1 MRIIAGEW
9 RGRKLVAPQGEA
21 TRPTAD
27 RARETLFSMLASRLG
42 GFTGLAV
49 ADLYAGSGALGFEAL
64 SRGAA
69 NCVFVDLDREAIASI
84 RANAATLSAT
94 AADIRQQS
102 VTGLARAAAPLDL
115 LFLDPPYATADL
127 GAVLTRLVAQGW
139 IGPASMVSVETAAGE
154 SIDGWPLDHLV
165 SRKVGKAELHLFHG
179 TKSDEE

>member
-42 GFTGLAV
+42 GFTDLRV

-69 NCVFVDLDREAIASI
+69 SCVFVEQDRDAVAAI
-84 RANAATLSAT
+84 RANAT
-94 AADIRQQS
+94 ALGTEGAEVRQQS
-102 VTGLARAAAPLDL
+102 VTGLPRMAVPLDL
-115 LFLDPPYATADL
+115 LFLDPPYRSADL
-127 GAVLTRLVAQGW
+127 GAVLERLLAQGW
-139 IGPASMVSVETAAGE
+139 IGAGSMVSVETGAGE
-154 SIDGWPLDHLV
+154 SLVAEGLEHLV
-165 SRKVGKAELHLFHG
+165 SRKVGKAELHLFR
-179 TKSDEE
+179 S

>member
-27 RARETLFSMLASRLG
+27 RARETLFSMLTSRLG
-42 GFTGLAV
+42 GFTGLTI

-69 NCVFVDLDREAIASI
+69 ACVFVDQDREAIASI
-84 RANAATLSAT
+84 RANAATLGAT

-102 VTGLARAAAPLDL
+102 VTGLARAAAPFDL

-127 GAVLTRLVAQGW
+127 GAVLERLMAQGW
-139 IGPASMVSVETAAGE
+139 IGAGSMVSVETGAGE
-154 SIDGWPLDHLV
+154 TVAADGLEHLV
-165 SRKVGKAELHLFHG
+165 SRKVGKAELHLFRG
-179 TKSDEE
+179 

>member
-42 GFTGLAV
+42 GFTDLRV

-69 NCVFVDLDREAIASI
+69 SCVFVEQDREAVAAI
-84 RANAATLSAT
+84 RANAAALGT
-94 AADIRQQS
+94 AGAEVRQQS
-102 VTGLARAAAPLDL
+102 VTGLPRMTVPLDL
-115 LFLDPPYATADL
+115 LFLDPPYGSADL
-127 GAVLTRLVAQGW
+127 GAVLERLMAQGW
-139 IGPASMVSVETAAGE
+139 IGAGSMVSVETGAGE
-154 SIDGWPLDHLV
+154 SLAAEGLEHLV
-165 SRKVGKAELHLFHG
+165 SRKVGKAELHLF
-179 TKSDEE
+179 SAI

>member
-42 GFTGLAV
+42 GFTGLTV

-69 NCVFVDLDREAIASI
+69 SCVFVERDRDAVAAIH
-84 RANAATLSAT
+84 ANAATLGAT
-94 AADIRQQS
+94 TTDIRQQS
-102 VTGLARAAAPLDL
+102 VTGLARAPAPLDL
-115 LFLDPPYATADL
+115 LFLDPPYATAGL
-127 GAVLTRLVAQGW
+127 GAMLERLIAQGW
-139 IGPASMVSVETAAGE
+139 IGAGSMVSVETGCGETAAAEGLE
-154 SIDGWPLDHLV
+154 HLV
-165 SRKVGKAELHLFHG
+165 ARKVGKAELHLFRG
-179 TKSDEE
+179 